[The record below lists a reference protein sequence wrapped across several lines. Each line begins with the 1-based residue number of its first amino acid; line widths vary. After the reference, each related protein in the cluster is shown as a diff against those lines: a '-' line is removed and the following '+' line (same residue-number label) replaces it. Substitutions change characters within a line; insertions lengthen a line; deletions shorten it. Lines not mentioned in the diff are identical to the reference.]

1 MKSLL
6 IASFVTVKVLYTFD
20 DQNKTNCLA
29 RGPDVLQI
37 KTVSLDETTSIG
49 IIELRTCIEAVI
61 QCSPEIVARLGEA
74 DYTVYA
80 YDYSEYDNPLV
91 GQGMLS
97 RALAASSPTPDTPA
111 QSSQKLITGRVC
123 KNILGLFNNGIKETL
138 EVKLRLVP
146 VPIVMQGEYLSA
158 MERYKGLNK
167 SPPAEFDSG
176 EWAAL
181 MASKAAWL
189 SQNASGKRGSVNMEV
204 VNQLLS
210 PSLQPQPQPQ
220 QQPTP
225 VDQFND
231 ISNAINS
238 ESESREI
245 SENTG
250 KANTSRPS
258 SRASVKRPRGRG
270 RSAKPA
276 ITGGNTSGYEDG
288 TDGDDGPVS
297 KKRAK
302 ITKTDWNSKS
312 SFGPATDSLRVAAS
326 TAGSLRVF
334 RPIAM
339 NPAAS
344 VGGNHLQEI
353 PRAPTPVPILPK
365 QQIGRGRAP
374 SQSTLRRESF
384 LYQNEAPR
392 QHISPY
398 PPLQPSAPPEDQVR
412 LSVESAGPSPER
424 NISPVETPPGIGS
437 SPPVM
442 RTCSPMRSSPP
453 CPSSPILPQM
463 PRTDSGFMSG
473 SMDELF
479 GEDDEVTRPVEDED
493 IDNAAKYK
501 KGRKPREDIH
511 HGFVIEEETPGPM
524 ELLPTRMPTFKQKSA
539 PKPPKSRAGSVLSE
553 DGQQSLPRLKIAS
566 QAPSRRRTPSNQDAD
581 VTVMQSQDGL
591 QTQDVSQAKYS
602 NQPSLPEP
610 EQETQPQPIAPQPP
624 IQSTSATAP
633 APVQPPSR
641 PGSRMMVRTASMG
654 SLTLPTVPASDPV
667 LPPSSLQR
675 SQTWSEAQH
684 PVTEAPMPTQ
694 TENPEQASIPM
705 QLPSEASGVPYS
717 RTLNAKK
724 AAIKQKLEQA
734 IANGEMPPFCSNCG
748 AIETPTWRKAWSQ
761 DHRGAPGYYEYSD
774 EPGRV
779 TAIVILGRNNE
790 GQPNSYQL
798 VKKFLGPSDS
808 QADWNE
814 FLLCNRK
821 LAYFTCVVPS
831 LIYLA
836 CGIWLSKYKSQRPE
850 EKWES
855 NRYRPDKNVPDRKP
869 NERKRSQRPSKSKKA
884 NGNAVPTSEAN
895 CPPSEVFPQLD
906 NFLPPNIYTH
916 TDAFFPQSEAYH
928 PLSEMPGQC
937 VSPLE
942 PLDPTQQ
949 QLDFQVHRVE
959 LHIDQELSNSSH
971 SRKQSND
978 MTTDAASATLKR
990 AIQSS
995 PGRWVG
1001 TQHSPIDVDDGLGST
1016 RRLLFP
1022 SPRKDGSPKVL
1033 GELTTN
1039 IVNISGDATSPKE
1052 QTAGGSDK
1060 ENSPSGFDVGDTDAD
1075 LIKLFEAE
1083 ISRPKTP
1090 VQKSPAP
1097 NPFKTPTR
1105 PTPNHRPITRSVSK
1119 SLRSGKSPRQL
1130 FPFSQK
1136 TPSRT
1141 PGSINRRRSPRNH
1154 QSIFESP
1161 FTATLNQLMSE
1172 DQHKSTPQRCN
1183 FDLDFNQL
1191 SDLPIMD
1198 NPGHHGGMNFSLE
1211 DFFSTD
1217 VPMPSSP
1224 PKTFHLYEDPMT
1236 MTDVDWNE
1244 FHEFQASP
1252 MRKGSGLDRSA
1263 KAVRVKEEPD
1273 DIEERGKLTQHSQ
1286 PSEEQIP

>member
-1 MKSLL
+1 MLT
-6 IASFVTVKVLYTFD
+6 AYPATVKVLYTFD

-29 RGPDVLQI
+29 RGQDVLQI
-37 KTVSLDETTSIG
+37 RTVALDGATSIG
-49 IIELRTCIEAVI
+49 IIELKTCIEAVI
-61 QCSPEIVARLGEA
+61 QCSPEIVAQLGQA

-97 RALAASSPTPDTPA
+97 RALAASAPTPDAPA
-111 QSSQKLITGRVC
+111 QQSQKLITGRVC
-123 KNILGLFNNGIKETL
+123 KNILGIFNNGVKETL

-146 VPIVMQGEYLSA
+146 VPNLVQGEYLSA
-158 MERYKGLNK
+158 MEKYKSMNK
-167 SPPAEFDSG
+167 SALPELDTN
-176 EWAAL
+176 EWASL
-181 MASKAAWL
+181 MESKTGWPVP
-189 SQNASGKRGSVNMEV
+189 SASGKRGSVNMEV

-210 PSLQPQPQPQ
+210 PTLQPEQ
-220 QQPTP
+220 QQQHQAPI
-225 VDQFND
+225 DYFNEA
-231 ISNAINS
+231 SNPANS
-238 ESESREI
+238 ENEGHDVSGNS
-245 SENTG
+245 
-250 KANTSRPS
+250 KAKTSRPS

-270 RSAKPA
+270 RSTKPVT
-276 ITGGNTSGYEDG
+276 TGGNTSGYEDG

-339 NPAAS
+339 NPATT
-344 VGGNHLQEI
+344 VGNHLQEV

-365 QQIGRGRAP
+365 QQISRNRAP
-374 SQSTLRRESF
+374 SQSGLPRESF

-398 PPLQPSAPPEDQVR
+398 PPLRPAAPPEDQVR
-412 LSVESAGPSPER
+412 YSVESAGPSPER
-424 NISPVETPPGIGS
+424 NMSPADTPPDMGS

-479 GEDDEVTRPVEDED
+479 GDDDEMPRPVEDED
-493 IDNAAKYK
+493 LENASKYK
-501 KGRKPREDIH
+501 KGRKANADLKPREQVH
-511 HGFVIEEETPGPM
+511 RGFVIEEETPGPM
-524 ELLPTRMPTFKQKSA
+524 ELLPTRMPTFRQKAA
-539 PKPPKSRAGSVLSE
+539 PKAPKSRAGSVFSE
-553 DGQQSLPRLKIAS
+553 DGQQSLPRLKSGS
-566 QAPSRRRTPSNQDAD
+566 QPPSRRRTPAD
-581 VTVMQSQDGL
+581 VDAGSPVAQSQDC
-591 QTQDVSQAKYS
+591 AP
-602 NQPSLPEP
+602 QPFPEP
-610 EQETQPQPIAPQPP
+610 QKESQQTIAPQPP
-624 IQSTSATAP
+624 AQNGP

-654 SLTLPTVPASDPV
+654 SLTLPIVPASDPV
-667 LPPSSLQR
+667 LPPSNLQR
-675 SQTWSEAQH
+675 SQTWSETQH
-684 PVTEAPMPTQ
+684 PMTEAPV
-694 TENPEQASIPM
+694 PM
-705 QLPSEASGVPYS
+705 QSEPSQQGPTPSQLSNDPTGAPFS
-717 RTLNAKK
+717 RALNAKK
-724 AAIKQKLEQA
+724 AAIRQKLEQA

-761 DHRGAPGYYEYSD
+761 EHHGAPGYYEYSD

-779 TAIVILGRNNE
+779 TAIVILGRNSE
-790 GQPNSYQL
+790 GQPNLYQL
-798 VKKFLGPSDS
+798 IKKFLGPGEN

-821 LAYFTCVVPS
+821 FLLFFAQVLLLTC
-831 LIYLA
+831 LA

-855 NRYRPDKNVPDRKP
+855 NRSRPDRNTDRRAG
-869 NERKRSQRPSKSKKA
+869 ERKRGGQRAAKSKKL
-884 NGNAVPTSEAN
+884 NGDAMLTSEAN
-895 CPPSEVFPQLD
+895 CPPSEAFPQLD
-906 NFLPPNIYTH
+906 GFLQPNSYPHPPSE
-916 TDAFFPQSEAYH
+916 AFFPQSEAYH
-928 PLSEMPGQC
+928 PLSEIPGQC
-937 VSPLE
+937 VSPLDTT
-942 PLDPTQQ
+942 DPSQQ
-949 QLDFQVHRVE
+949 HDFQVNMVGVSIHQDR
-959 LHIDQELSNSSH
+959 SGSSH
-971 SRKQSND
+971 SAKN
-978 MTTDAASATLKR
+978 TTTEEASAALKR

-995 PGRWVG
+995 PGRWIG

-1033 GELTTN
+1033 GELSN
-1039 IVNISGDATSPKE
+1039 NVVHISGEAPSPKE
-1052 QTAGGSDK
+1052 QGSGGSNK
-1060 ENSPSGFDVGDTDAD
+1060 ENSPPGLEAGSTDAE
-1075 LIKLFEAE
+1075 LLKLFEAE

-1090 VQKSPAP
+1090 VQKQSEP
-1097 NPFKTPTR
+1097 NQFKTPTR
-1105 PTPNHRPITRSVSK
+1105 ATPNHRPITRSVSK

-1130 FPFSQK
+1130 LPFSQT

-1141 PGSINRRRSPRNH
+1141 PGSVSRRRSPRNH
-1154 QSIFESP
+1154 PDVFESP

-1172 DQHKSTPQRCN
+1172 TDNNRSTPARCN
-1183 FDLDFNQL
+1183 YDLDFNHL

-1198 NPGHHGGMNFSLE
+1198 HHNHHGGAGDMNFSLE

-1224 PKTFHLYEDPMT
+1224 PKTFHLYEDPMAI
-1236 MTDVDWNE
+1236 TDVDWNE
-1244 FHEFQASP
+1244 FREFEASP
-1252 MRKGSGLDRSA
+1252 GKKTSALEDSA
-1263 KAVRVKEEPD
+1263 KVVQVKLEPD
-1273 DIEERGKLTQHSQ
+1273 DGKESEDVNQESL
-1286 PSEEQIP
+1286 PSEEQSH